1 MKSKRRGMS
10 RLNSVLVFVMTL
22 FLSSCHSNV
31 IGFDPNSFTVYTV
44 DNYPIIRLHV
54 YMENAKM
61 SFHISKVEK
70 VNGSTSVKLDSLG
83 NYYRIVA
90 DGNIYQAPKEYKNIP
105 IVASETYEIL
115 HSSIGDATAYRLYFV
130 TDGRGRVNKV
140 YRKQGEEG
148 PEIILMEVDK

>member
-1 MKSKRRGMS
+1 MS

-70 VNGSTSVKLDSLG
+70 VKGSTSVKLDSL
-83 NYYRIVA
+83 
-90 DGNIYQAPKEYKNIP
+90 GNIYQAPKEYKNIP